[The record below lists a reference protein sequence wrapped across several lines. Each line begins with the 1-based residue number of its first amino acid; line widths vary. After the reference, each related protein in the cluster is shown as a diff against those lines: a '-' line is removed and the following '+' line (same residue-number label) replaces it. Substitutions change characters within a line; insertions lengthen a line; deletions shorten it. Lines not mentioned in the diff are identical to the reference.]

1 MKTEYIYIYVFIIKG
16 DALTMEE
23 SDTFVMDDK
32 KETKIIPKQDLIK
45 QELGEKM
52 LIESFGKDNIEFL
65 D

>member
-1 MKTEYIYIYVFIIKG
+1 
-16 DALTMEE
+16 MEE
-23 SDTFVMDDK
+23 SDTFEMDDK